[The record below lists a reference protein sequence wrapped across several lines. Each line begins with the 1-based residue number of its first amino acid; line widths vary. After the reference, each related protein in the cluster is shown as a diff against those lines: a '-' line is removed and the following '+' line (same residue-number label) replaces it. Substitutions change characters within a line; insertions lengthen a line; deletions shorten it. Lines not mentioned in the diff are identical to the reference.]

1 MISFLFQQ
9 FIFGEKSNH
18 MNIQKLL
25 ILFVLFSFIL
35 VIPGAIGAVKTF
47 QVQENDLVTI
57 SPEALDP
64 DNDQITYSYSPPLD
78 KNGQWQTGYEDAGE
92 YLLKIVASDGISQ
105 TTKEVKLIVES
116 KNQPPYVTEKKAIIK
131 ELQTLD
137 LKQFVVDPDND
148 VLEYVFT
155 RPFDKSG
162 LWVPEYNDQG
172 TFVAKFSILDGEFTI
187 PARIEIEVLN
197 TNQPPTVIS
206 SFSDPEEVPTEENEV
221 LSFYAEAEDGDDDL
235 VSYSWDINGR
245 IITKENKGEYFFDFE
260 SAGEY
265 GLRLVVTDGNYNI
278 EKKWRVNVE
287 NVNRKPEVEL
297 SPVTVKEGEVITL
310 QLPEKDIDGDAL
322 TYTFNEKFDSTGNWQ
337 TAYED
342 AGEYKINY
350 YVSDG
355 TDKVKEKVEVAVLNV
370 DRAPELLLPERLEVH
385 EGEDL
390 SFVVNASDAD
400 GDVLNISF
408 LNAPEGALF
417 VQETNTFTWSPEYD
431 YIKRRGGMLS
441 NILNALRL
449 EQRLLRQKKEVLE
462 VKVCSLDLCSTGKIP
477 VLVYNS
483 NQVPVLK
490 VPSTLMVTEAEVL
503 QLEPSAY
510 DPDGDIVRYYFTE
523 PVHKRKG
530 QWETAYEDA
539 GEYTIYVTAT
549 DGFAPQTLPV
559 IVKVLQKNR
568 QPTVIVPH
576 DEYILLEGEEF
587 VLPVEVFDDDND
599 SLSVSVENLP
609 NGASFRNNTLVWKPD
624 YSFAASA
631 GTPGTSTTL
640 SLSEISFLNKQS
652 DSQQERWISFVVS
665 DKEFDVNHP
674 VKLIVKNINQI
685 PEISSFTPKEE
696 VILRPGQPFNFSVNA
711 FDTDDTDGGNL
722 TYTWTFEPGTDIV
735 TGSNVV
741 ERTFVTAGEKK
752 VSVVVSDGESEVSH
766 QWKAIVEEEV
776 VPFVQDAKVIALEE
790 PKFKVYVIEH

>member
-1 MISFLFQQ
+1 
-9 FIFGEKSNH
+9 
-18 MNIQKLL
+18 MNIQKML
-25 ILFVLFSFIL
+25 ILFVLFSFLLI
-35 VIPGAIGAVKTF
+35 IPGAMGAVKTF
-47 QVQENDLVTI
+47 QVQETDLVTI

-105 TTKEVKLIVES
+105 TTKEVKLIVEN
-116 KNQPPYVTEKKAIIK
+116 KNQPPYLKEKKVVIK

-155 RPFDKSG
+155 RPFDQSG
-162 LWVPEYNDQG
+162 LWVPEYDDQG
-172 TFVAKFSILDGEFTI
+172 NFVAKFSILDGEYTV

-206 SFSDPEEVPTEENEV
+206 SFSDQDEVSVKENQAF
-221 LSFYAEAEDGDDDL
+221 SFYAEAVDGDDDP
-235 VSYSWDINGR
+235 VSYSWTINGQN
-245 IITKENKGEYFFDFE
+245 IASKNKGEYFFNFE

-265 GLRLVVTDGNYNI
+265 ELLLRVTDGNYDL
-278 EKKWRVNVE
+278 EQKWQVTVE

-297 SPVTVKEGEVITL
+297 SPLTVKEGEVITL
-310 QLPEKDIDGDAL
+310 QLPEKDIDGDTL
-322 TYTFNEKFDSTGNWQ
+322 TYTFDEQFDSSGNWQ
-337 TAYED
+337 TTSED
-342 AGEYKINY
+342 AGEYKIHY
-350 YVSDG
+350 YISDG
-355 TDKVKEKVEVAVLNV
+355 TEKVKEKLEVTILNV
-370 DRAPELLLPERLEVH
+370 DRAPELRLPDKLEVH
-385 EGEDL
+385 EGENL

-417 VQETNTFTWSPEYD
+417 DKETNTFTWSPGYD

-449 EQRLLRQKKEVLE
+449 EQRLLRQKKELLE
-462 VKVCSLDLCSTGKIP
+462 VTVCSQDLCSTGEVP
-477 VLVYNS
+477 VLIYNS

-549 DGFAPQTLPV
+549 DGFSPQTLPV

-568 QPTVIVPH
+568 QPAVIVPH
-576 DEYILLEGEEF
+576 DEYVLLEGEEF
-587 VLPVEVFDDDND
+587 VLPIEVFDDDND

-609 NGASFRNNTLVWKPD
+609 KGASFRNNTLVWKPD
-624 YSFAASA
+624 YSFAA
-631 GTPGTSTTL
+631 GIPETSTTS

-674 VKLIVKNINQI
+674 VKLIVKNVNQI
-685 PEISSFTPKEE
+685 PVISSFAPTEE
-696 VILRPGQPFNFSVNA
+696 VVLRPGQPFNFSVNV
-711 FDTDDTDGGNL
+711 FDTDGGNL
-722 TYTWTFEPGTDIV
+722 TYIWTFEPGTDIV
-735 TGSNVV
+735 TGSNLV
-741 ERTFVTAGEKK
+741 ERTFVTASEKK
-752 VSVVVSDGESEVSH
+752 ISVVVSDGESEVSH
-766 QWKAIVEEEV
+766 QWKAIVKEEF
-776 VPFVQDAKVIALEE
+776 VPDAKVIALEE
-790 PKFKVYVIEH
+790 PKFKVYVIEY

>member
-1 MISFLFQQ
+1 M
-9 FIFGEKSNH
+9 
-18 MNIQKLL
+18 
-25 ILFVLFSFIL
+25 
-35 VIPGAIGAVKTF
+35 GAVKTF
-47 QVQENDLVTI
+47 QVQETDLVTL

-78 KNGQWQTGYEDAGE
+78 KNGQWQTGYNDAGE

-105 TTKEVKLIVES
+105 TTKEVKLIVEN

-131 ELQTLD
+131 ELQVLD
-137 LKQFVVDPDND
+137 LKQFVADPDHD
-148 VLEYVFT
+148 VLEYIFNK
-155 RPFDKSG
+155 PFDKSG
-162 LWVPEYNDQG
+162 LWVPEYDDQG
-172 TFVAKFSILDGEFTI
+172 TFAAKFSILDGEFTV

-197 TNQPPTVIS
+197 TNQPPTIIR
-206 SFSDPEEVPTEENEV
+206 SFSDQEEILMKENQAF
-221 LSFYAEAEDGDDDL
+221 SFYAEAVDGDNDP
-235 VSYSWDINGR
+235 VSYSWTINGQNAAS
-245 IITKENKGEYFFDFE
+245 ESEGEYFFNFE

-265 GLRLVVTDGNYNI
+265 ELLLRVTDGNYDL
-278 EKKWRVNVE
+278 EKKWRVIVE

-297 SPVTVKEGEVITL
+297 SPLTVKEGEVIAL
-310 QLPEKDIDGDAL
+310 KLPEKDIDGDTL
-322 TYTFNEKFDSTGNWQ
+322 TYTFDEQFDSSGDWQ
-337 TAYED
+337 TTFED
-342 AGEYKINY
+342 AGEYKIRY

-355 TDKVKEKVEVAVLNV
+355 TEKVKEKLEVTVLNV
-370 DRAPELLLPERLEVH
+370 DRAPELHLPEKLEVH
-385 EGEDL
+385 EGENL
-390 SFVVNASDAD
+390 SFVLNASDPD
-400 GDVLNISF
+400 GEVLNISF

-417 VQETNTFTWSPEYD
+417 DQETNTFTWSPGYD

-449 EQRLLRQKKEVLE
+449 EQRLLRQKQEVLE
-462 VKVCSLDLCSTGKIP
+462 VKVCSQNLCSTGEVP
-477 VLVYNS
+477 VIVYNS
-483 NQVPVLK
+483 NQAPVLK
-490 VPSTLMVTEAEVL
+490 VSSTLTVTEAEVL
-503 QLEPSAY
+503 QLEPSAS

-539 GEYTIYVTAT
+539 GEYTVYITAT

-568 QPTVIVPH
+568 QPTAIVPH
-576 DEYILLEGEEF
+576 DEYVLFEGEEF
-587 VLPVEVFDDDND
+587 ILPVEVFDPDND

-609 NGASFRNNTLVWKPD
+609 KGASFSNSTLVWKPD
-624 YSFAASA
+624 YSFVASA
-631 GTPGTSTTL
+631 GTPETSTTS
-640 SLSEISFLNKQS
+640 SLSEISFLNKQLGR
-652 DSQQERWISFVVS
+652 QQERWISFVVS

-674 VKLIVKNINQI
+674 VKLIVKNVNQI
-685 PEISSFTPKEE
+685 PEISSFTPTEE
-696 VILRPGQPFNFSVNA
+696 VVLRPGQPFNFSVNA
-711 FDTDDTDGGNL
+711 VDIDDGNL

-766 QWKAIVEEEV
+766 QWKATVEEEF
-776 VPFVQDAKVIALEE
+776 VPDAKMVALEE